1 MGFQRTVNQ
10 QPAPAVPGDFAGTNP
25 RASVVAPPNG
35 YVAAPNYPATFGGAL
50 RDALIVGRFAWFNYA
65 TGLAA
70 NYLTQNSLIGFVHR
84 EVQTIITDFLGEQ
97 RMGVQQGF
105 PVTGCSQGDF
115 WADFS
120 ASAPD
125 AAGLSV
131 YADPVTGI
139 ATAGAPGA
147 SVTIAITASLAST
160 GVLTVTVTAGV
171 LAVGQL
177 VAGAGVPAGSFITAQ
192 LTGSA
197 GSTGTYQLNQGAT
210 VGSEA
215 MTAYGVQETRFK
227 LATPVAGTVSF
238 TGALAGSPG
247 AQFTGV
253 VSGNVLT
260 VSALTGV
267 LHQGDLVSGTGVVQ
281 VPLGSQLTG
290 FPGSVG
296 TYNFTHADVGSE
308 AMTTTSTP
316 NGILAASAVSGG
328 SLAPGERIVGASIP
342 AWALILGQ
350 ISGTSGGAGNYQT
363 NLFQLIG
370 SEAMTATQGHLGKIS
385 TWQA

>member
-1 MGFQRTVNQ
+1 MGFQKTVNQ

-35 YVAAPNYPATFGGAL
+35 YVAAPNYPGSFGGAL
-50 RDALIVGRFAWFNYA
+50 REALIVGRFAWFNYA

-147 SVTIAITASLAST
+147 SVTIAITASLANT
-160 GVLTVTVTAGV
+160 GVLTVTVTGGV

-177 VAGAGVPAGSFITAQ
+177 VVGAGVPPGSFITAQ

-227 LATPVAGTVSF
+227 LATPVAG
-238 TGALAGSPG
+238 
-247 AQFTGV
+247 V
-253 VSGNVLT
+253 VS
-260 VSALTGV
+260 LTGV
-267 LHQGDLVSGTGVVQ
+267 IDAGGV
-281 VPLGSQLTG
+281 LT
-290 FPGSVG
+290 
-296 TYNFTHADVGSE
+296 
-308 AMTTTSTP
+308 
-316 NGILAASAVSGG
+316 ASAVSGG
-328 SLAPGERIVGASIP
+328 SIAQGERLTGASIP

-350 ISGTSGGAGNYQT
+350 TGGTPGGAGTYQT
-363 NLFQLIG
+363 NYFVAVA

>member
-1 MGFQRTVNQ
+1 MGFQKTVNQ

-35 YVAAPNYPATFGGAL
+35 YVAAPDYPATLGGAL
-50 RDALIVGRFAWFNYA
+50 REALIVGRFAWFNYA

-70 NYLTQNSLIGFVHR
+70 NYLTANSLLGFVHR
-84 EVQTIITDFLGEQ
+84 EVQTIITTFLGEQ

-105 PVTGCSQGDF
+105 PVTGSSQGDF

-139 ATAGAPGA
+139 ATAGAAGQ
-147 SVTIAITASLAST
+147 SVSFAITASLANT
-160 GVLTVTVTAGV
+160 GVLTVTVTGGV
-171 LAVGQL
+171 LAVGQAI
-177 VAGAGVPAGSFITAQ
+177 VGTNVPAGSFITAQ
-192 LTGSA
+192 LTGGA

-215 MTAYGVQETRFK
+215 MTALGVQETRYK
-227 LATPVAGTVSF
+227 LATPVAG
-238 TGALAGSPG
+238 
-247 AQFTGV
+247 V
-253 VSGNVLT
+253 VS
-260 VSALTGV
+260 LTGV
-267 LHQGDLVSGTGVVQ
+267 IAAGGV
-281 VPLGSQLTG
+281 LT
-290 FPGSVG
+290 
-296 TYNFTHADVGSE
+296 
-308 AMTTTSTP
+308 
-316 NGILAASAVSGG
+316 ASAVSGG
-328 SLAPGERIVGASIP
+328 SLAPGERLVGASIP

-350 ISGTSGGAGNYQT
+350 LTGTPGGAGTYQT
-363 NLFQLIG
+363 NYFVAVG
-370 SEAMTATQGHLGKIS
+370 SEAMTATQGKLGKIS